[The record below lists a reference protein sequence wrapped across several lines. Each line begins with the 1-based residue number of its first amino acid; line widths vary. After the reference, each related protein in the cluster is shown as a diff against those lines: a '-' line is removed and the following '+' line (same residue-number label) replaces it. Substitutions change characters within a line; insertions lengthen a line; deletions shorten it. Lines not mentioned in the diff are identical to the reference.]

1 MAKANRVLST
11 PRRTASKILPVSS
24 PEHGVP
30 SHDEAFRDME
40 SPMRE
45 IYCMAKITSD
55 VATNITR
62 SPENEITRSPENE
75 IVHFA
80 IGRLCEM
87 VCDLHNKYH
96 EDLRA
101 GKAVQS

>member
-1 MAKANRVLST
+1 MAQAKSVLST

-30 SHDEAFRDME
+30 SHDEAFREME

-55 VATNITR
+55 VATN
-62 SPENEITRSPENE
+62 ITRSPENE

>member
-1 MAKANRVLST
+1 MAKAKRVHST
-11 PRRTASKILPVSS
+11 PRRTASKILPVST

-30 SHDEAFRDME
+30 SHDEAFRELE

-55 VATNITR
+55 VAMN
-62 SPENEITRSPENE
+62 ITRSPENE

-80 IGRLCEM
+80 IARLCEM
-87 VCDLHNKYH
+87 ACDLHNKYY

-101 GKAVQS
+101 GKAEA